1 MQDSDEQFVAV
12 HVNQMG
18 IETLNPKLPSIEAI
32 VKTFLPKNARI
43 VDVIS
48 ANREIVNGFKYEIFF
63 VMSTTTTAESEGEE
77 EIYCVMDI
85 LEKPWLIKDS
95 VKYRKMTYNNCS
107 LANPVDDDNRLQF
120 QYEMNPVFVNQRTE
134 MSEDDLRL
142 MEDQIISTGDDSNRR
157 VVLSEAEDVRPT
169 EEEIVETTTVVLED
183 AATLNPSS
191 KNILDSFFNMQNLF
205 AQSSSETTTTTT
217 TESGFN
223 MSALDEMFGVKRV
236 ENSQSQTSGVD
247 EIQEEKKYADVDAI
261 SPKRDNETLRD
272 LEAEFKKAFSE
283 LFQSDPEFQMNI
295 IALIN
300 RNDNLQAEKNYNQI
314 IAILGRK
321 LKDKLDSYAEER
333 KSGGDQDVEGE
344 QQVTVNPN
352 EPIVITRRKRNSN
365 SIRFVVK
372 EVQCSHE
379 IDSLICADCSLEVC
393 VCAREDHSEF
403 ILIFFTRR

>member
-32 VKTFLPKNARI
+32 VKSFLPKNTRI
-43 VDVIS
+43 ANVIS

-63 VMSTTTTAESEGEE
+63 VMSTENEDGGE

-95 VKYRKMTYNNCS
+95 VKFRKMTYNNCS

-120 QYEMNPVFVNQRTE
+120 QYEMNPVFVNQRSE
-134 MSEDDLRL
+134 MSDDDLRL
-142 MEDQIISTGDDSNRR
+142 MEDQIISTSDLNSNRR
-157 VVLSEAEDVRPT
+157 VVLSEAEDLRPT
-169 EEEIVETTTVVLED
+169 EEEIIETTTVVLED

-205 AQSSSETTTTTT
+205 AQSPSTTTTTT
-217 TESGFN
+217 ITTESGFK
-223 MSALDEMFGVKRV
+223 MPALDEMFGVKRV
-236 ENSQSQTSGVD
+236 ENSQSQASHSVD
-247 EIQEEKKYADVDAI
+247 EIQEKNYADVDAV

-272 LEAEFKKAFSE
+272 LEVEFKKAFSE

-300 RNDNLQAEKNYNQI
+300 RNDSLQAEKNYNQI

-321 LKDKLDSYAEER
+321 LKDKLDSYAEEL
-333 KSGGDQDVEGE
+333 KSVDQEVEGE

-352 EPIVITRRKRNSN
+352 EPIVISRRKRSSN
-365 SIRFVVK
+365 SIRFVIK

-379 IDSLICADCSLEVC
+379 IDSLTCADCSLEVC
-393 VCAREDHSEF
+393 VSRGSFKWD
-403 ILIFFTRR
+403 FTLNFSFAGK